1 MGAFLEEHE
10 ESTVPCEVWGEATL
24 GTERVEEKVL
34 IWKKFSFSLRDILTK
49 SMSFAE
55 QVGQASL
62 DKA

>member
-1 MGAFLEEHE
+1 M
-10 ESTVPCEVWGEATL
+10 
-24 GTERVEEKVL
+24 EKV
-34 IWKKFSFSLRDILTK
+34 FSLRDILTE